1 MLYAPAVG
9 WQEEWN
15 RIHILESGCACFTLR
30 QWGWQEEWNRILI
43 LVSGSTDF
51 RWRENGH
58 KVRIRTQY

>member
-1 MLYAPAVG
+1 M
-9 WQEEWN
+9 
-15 RIHILESGCACFTLR
+15 LR

-58 KVRIRTQY
+58 KVRIRPQN